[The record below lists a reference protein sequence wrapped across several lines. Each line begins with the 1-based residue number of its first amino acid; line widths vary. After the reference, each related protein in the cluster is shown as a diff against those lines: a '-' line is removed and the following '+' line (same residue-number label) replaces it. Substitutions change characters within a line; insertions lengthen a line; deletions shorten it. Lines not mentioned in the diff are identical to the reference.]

1 MESSET
7 KNETVFVTT
16 FYNNI
21 EANIVKGRLE
31 SEGVSCFLTNENF
44 STLMPHLNYLAGGG
58 THLFVLQ
65 SDYQLAVSILN
76 EIETPNRV
84 ADRVVCA
91 RCQSSDVR
99 LGLGKSKLKKLTIIF
114 LSALFG
120 MQFSNIKP
128 SYICRNCKNEF

>member
-1 MESSET
+1 MET
-7 KNETVFVTT
+7 IFVTT

-65 SDYQLAVSILN
+65 RDYELAVSILN
-76 EIETPNRV
+76 EIDTPNKE
-84 ADRVVCA
+84 ADRVVCPQ
-91 RCQSSDVR
+91 CQSLDVK
-99 LGLGKSKLKKLTIIF
+99 LGLGKSKFKKLTIIL
-114 LSALFG
+114 LSAMFG

-128 SYICRNCKNEF
+128 SYICRNCKSEF